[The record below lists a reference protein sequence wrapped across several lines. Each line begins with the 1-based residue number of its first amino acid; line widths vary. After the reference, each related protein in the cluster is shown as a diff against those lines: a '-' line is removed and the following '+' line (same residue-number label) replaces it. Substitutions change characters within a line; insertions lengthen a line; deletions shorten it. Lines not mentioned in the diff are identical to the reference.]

1 VWELKFDLSQKQHLI
16 YEMESKSMQWNKI
29 TGTIFTIFCLFVSVS
44 EIFAEEVLSGLE
56 AIGKPVPGGTSFQPA
71 ATSLARDI
79 KWLDDMLLIFVI
91 FTSLFVVGL
100 LAFVVIRYNR
110 KSNPEPATFTHH
122 STLEVAWTVIPVLI
136 LVAIGSFSL
145 PILFNQLEI
154 PDSDVTIKA
163 TGNQWYWSYE
173 YPEHE
178 FGFDA
183 FMLEKEELAEYG
195 YKADEY
201 LLATDYPMVV
211 PVDSVVRM
219 QIAGADVIHAWK
231 IPAFGVHMDAVPGRL
246 NETWFKAEKEGIYFG
261 QCSELCGKNHSYMPI
276 VVKVVSKDKYKKWL
290 DGAITEFAGKPTNIV
305 VASSGQN

>member
-1 VWELKFDLSQKQHLI
+1 
-16 YEMESKSMQWNKI
+16 MECRSMQWNKI
-29 TGTIFTIFCLFVSVS
+29 TGAIFTISCVFASVS
-44 EIFAEEVLSGLE
+44 EIFAQEILSGLE
-56 AIGKPVPGGTSFQPA
+56 AIGKPVAGGTSFQPA

-91 FTSLFVVGL
+91 LTSLFVVGL
-100 LAFVVIRYNR
+100 LAVVVIKYNR
-110 KSNPEPATFTHH
+110 KANPEPATFTHH
-122 STLEVAWTVIPVLI
+122 SKLEVAWTVIPVLI
-136 LVAIGSFSL
+136 LVVIGSFSL

-154 PDSDVTIKA
+154 PESDVTIKA

-183 FMLEKEELAEYG
+183 FMLEKEELAKYG
-195 YKADEY
+195 YQADEY

-211 PVDSVVRM
+211 PIDSVVRM

-246 NETWFKAEKEGIYFG
+246 NETWFKAEKEGIFFG
-261 QCSELCGKNHSYMPI
+261 QCSELCGKNHAYMPI
-276 VVKVVSKDKYKKWL
+276 VVKVVSKEKYKEWL
-290 DGAITEFAGKPTNIV
+290 DGAITEFAEGPKNIMVATNV
-305 VASSGQN
+305 QN